1 MKRSNKALY
10 EKIMRNVSKE
20 VKRALN
26 EERNKFGRN
35 VLYGWWELGIGRENE
50 DIIIERS
57 DFDKMRNYRAKGSDP
72 ERLVNS
78 IKDHQKLIA
87 RWGVAIMIGWT
98 EAAEVFEKKIRQKY
112 LLYGSNFKKVKD
124 AFENKEPYKT
134 ARANGDGTA

>member
-1 MKRSNKALY
+1 MRRNNKVLY

-35 VLYGWWELGIGRENE
+35 ALYGWWELGIGRENE

-57 DFDKMRNYRAKGSDP
+57 DFDKMRSYRDKGSNP

-98 EAAEVFEKKIRQKY
+98 EAAEVFEQKIRQKY
-112 LLYGSNFKKVKD
+112 LLYGSNFKKVKE

-134 ARANGDGTA
+134 ARAKGGTA

>member
-1 MKRSNKALY
+1 MRRNNKVLY

-26 EERNKFGRN
+26 EDRNKFGRN
-35 VLYGWWELGIGRENE
+35 VLYDWFKLGIGRENE

-57 DFDKMRNYRAKGSDP
+57 DFDKMRSYRQKGSNP

-98 EAAEVFEKKIRQKY
+98 EAAEVFEQKIRQKY
-112 LLYGSNFKKVKD
+112 LLYGSNFKKVKE
-124 AFENKEPYKT
+124 AFENMEPYKT
-134 ARANGDGTA
+134 ERANANGTA

>member
-1 MKRSNKALY
+1 MRRNNKVLY

-50 DIIIERS
+50 NIIIERS
-57 DFDKMRNYRAKGSDP
+57 DFDKMRSYRDKGSNP

-98 EAAEVFEKKIRQKY
+98 EAAEVFEQKIRQKY
-112 LLYGSNFKKVKD
+112 LLYGSNFKKVKE

-134 ARANGDGTA
+134 ARANGKTI